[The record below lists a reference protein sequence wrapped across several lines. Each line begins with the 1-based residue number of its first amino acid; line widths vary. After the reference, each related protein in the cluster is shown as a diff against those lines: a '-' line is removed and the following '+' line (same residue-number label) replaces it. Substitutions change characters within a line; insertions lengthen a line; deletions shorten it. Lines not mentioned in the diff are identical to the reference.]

1 MKSVLLG
8 GLKVFLVNDGGK
20 PLSAPG
26 GRAKFFTANTSTP
39 ETVYSDMALTQE
51 TALGPEV
58 DTDLLGYLPPIWLKT
73 DRLYKVQVFQRVP
86 GHPEQWT
93 MLWEVDNV
101 GYIDPHESEE
111 PGIYPIIVD
120 SISALKTVDYT
131 AHTLALVLGYYEP
144 GDWGEPSTF
153 RFEPECSKAP
163 DDGAYVLPYD
173 MQQSSDGRWVQQF
186 DGDILDVRKFGALP
200 NLTGNPNVNSDVS
213 GRVTAA
219 KDYMDVRAQDRLSPF
234 TIGFVAPGRYDFVG
248 SFDFRYTWTDLSD
261 NTEHPVQWFIG
272 NDVVFNNIS
281 ENTTTFTLSKDTV
294 CVSATELV
302 GGNCRLNVEG
312 GGKIVVDP
320 AWWGERDCH
329 LIGCHVKCNSV
340 TDNDKHF
347 ENCDVESNGYMG
359 GNVFLEDM
367 AFSEFWL
374 VDGFDFGELTL
385 TDCRYGVEDCR
396 SGDSY
401 VAIKNSQGDPDYGDM
416 KYRYVTNAPLLAS
429 TVSMA
434 NAIGSVVVSGSGYT
448 NIELDNCTL
457 TVTTPEEPS
466 ATQPRLYADNCAITF
481 AGGCDFASVRMR
493 RCSTAGATVK
503 VVGNALFD
511 YCDML
516 APLQIHGD
524 LTLKNSTVGA
534 SVLHTA
540 ITTTL
545 NLVMTNNIVGAQYTM
560 GGTQHNTEVHAIIT
574 GNTGTVPMPVVV
586 DRTLLYLED
595 ARHSYSYNGNTGT
608 FIPDVTQPVTFNA
621 DVRYTY
627 GTVPANGGAYRTLSR
642 GAYGNVVQIWNSTT
656 FFDNVQFFRI
666 GSDYF
671 KVQVRVVGWQAT
683 ADSVD
688 TDHVSVEEALVG
700 AYHQDGMTWGIKPY
714 WVNPGEPDSNLT
726 SVFQHALFRG
736 VKAHGFDEPLSDYS
750 MIISLVYENMEKH
763 L

>member
-26 GRAKFFTANTSTP
+26 GRAKFFTAGTSTP

-73 DRLYKVQVFQRVP
+73 DRLYKVQVFQRIP
-86 GHPEQWT
+86 GYPEQWT

-111 PGIYPIIVD
+111 PGVYPIIVD

-163 DDGAYVLPYD
+163 DDGAYVLPSD

-186 DGDILDVRKFGALP
+186 NGDVLDVRKFGALP
-200 NLTGNPNVNSDVS
+200 NLTENSDVT
-213 GRVTAA
+213 GRVVAA
-219 KDYMDVRAQDRLSPF
+219 CNYMQSRATDGLSPF
-234 TIGFVAPGRYDFVG
+234 TVGFVAPGRYDFVG
-248 SFDFRYTWTDLSD
+248 NFDFTVHTWTDLSD
-261 NTEHPVQWFIG
+261 NIVHPMQWFIG
-272 NDVVFNNIS
+272 NDVVLNSIA

-320 AWWGERDCH
+320 AWWGSRDCNVSD
-329 LIGCHVKCNSV
+329 CYVKCNSLV
-340 TDNDKHF
+340 TNDIHF
-347 ENCDVESNGYMG
+347 ERCVVESNGCIG
-359 GNVFLEDM
+359 GNAFFEEMD
-367 AFSEFWL
+367 FSEFWL
-374 VDGFDFGELTL
+374 VDDFDFGELTL
-385 TDCRYGVEDCR
+385 ADCRYGVEDCR

-416 KYRYVTNAPLLAS
+416 KYRHVTNAPLLAS

-493 RCSTAGATVK
+493 RCSTAGATVQ

-516 APLQIHGD
+516 APLQVHGD

-540 ITTTL
+540 STTTL

-574 GNTGTVPMPVVV
+574 GNTGTVPMPIVV
-586 DRTLLYLED
+586 DRTLLYLDD
-595 ARHSYSYNGNTGT
+595 ARHTYSYNGNTGT
-608 FIPDVTQPVTFNA
+608 FIPDVTQPVYFVCEVN
-621 DVRYTY
+621 YY
-627 GTVPANGGAYRTLSR
+627 YLQNGIVPPHGGAYRTLQR
-642 GAYGNVVQIWNSTT
+642 LNVGTTAKVWNTIT

-666 GSDYF
+666 GTDRF
-671 KVQVRVVGWQAT
+671 RVKMQIVGFGA
-683 ADSVD
+683 S
-688 TDHVSVEEALVG
+688 ALDDEHASNQDAMLG
-700 AYHQDGMTWGIKPY
+700 AYHIDGMTWGIKPY
-714 WVNPGEPDSNLT
+714 WT
-726 SVFQHALFRG
+726 STDPSTPESDLVSQYQNVVFRG
-736 VKAHGFDEPLSDYS
+736 LKDHDLAETVTNYYFDAV
-750 MIISLVYENMEKH
+750 IVYENMEKH

>member
-26 GRAKFFTANTSTP
+26 GRAKFFTAGTSTP

-73 DRLYKVQVFQRVP
+73 DRLYKVQVFQRIP
-86 GHPEQWT
+86 GYPEQWT

-111 PGIYPIIVD
+111 PGVYPIIVD

-163 DDGAYVLPYD
+163 DDGAYVLPSD

-186 DGDILDVRKFGALP
+186 NGDVLDVRKFGALP
-200 NLTGNPNVNSDVS
+200 NLTENSDVT
-213 GRVTAA
+213 GRVVAA
-219 KDYMDVRAQDRLSPF
+219 CNYMQSRATDGLSPF
-234 TIGFVAPGRYDFVG
+234 TVGFVAPGRYDFVG
-248 SFDFRYTWTDLSD
+248 NFDFTVHTWTDLSD
-261 NTEHPVQWFIG
+261 NIVHPMQWFIG
-272 NDVVFNNIS
+272 NDVVLNSIA

-320 AWWGERDCH
+320 AWWGSRDCNVSD
-329 LIGCHVKCNSV
+329 CYVKCNSLV
-340 TDNDKHF
+340 TNDIHF
-347 ENCDVESNGYMG
+347 ERCVVESNGCIG
-359 GNVFLEDM
+359 GNAFFEEMD
-367 AFSEFWL
+367 FSEFWL
-374 VDGFDFGELTL
+374 VDDFDFGELTL
-385 TDCRYGVEDCR
+385 ADCRYGVEDCR

-416 KYRYVTNAPLLAS
+416 KYRHVTNAPLLAS

-493 RCSTAGATVK
+493 RCSTAGATVQ

-516 APLQIHGD
+516 APLQVHGD

-540 ITTTL
+540 STTTL

-574 GNTGTVPMPVVV
+574 GNTGTVPMPIVV
-586 DRTLLYLED
+586 DRTLLYLDD
-595 ARHSYSYNGNTGT
+595 ARHTYSYNGNTGT
-608 FIPDVTQPVTFNA
+608 FIPDVTQPVYFVCEVN
-621 DVRYTY
+621 YY
-627 GTVPANGGAYRTLSR
+627 YLQNGTVPPHGGAYRTLQR
-642 GAYGNVVQIWNSTT
+642 LNVGTTAKVWNTIT

-666 GSDYF
+666 GTDRF
-671 KVQVRVVGWQAT
+671 RVKMQIVGFGA
-683 ADSVD
+683 S
-688 TDHVSVEEALVG
+688 ALDDEHASNQDAMLG
-700 AYHQDGMTWGIKPY
+700 AYHIDGMTWGIKPY
-714 WVNPGEPDSNLT
+714 WT
-726 SVFQHALFRG
+726 STDPSTPESDLVSQYQNVVFRG
-736 VKAHGFDEPLSDYS
+736 LKDHDLAETVTNYYFDAV
-750 MIISLVYENMEKH
+750 IVYENMEKH

>member
-26 GRAKFFTANTSTP
+26 GRAKFFTANTDYP
-39 ETVYSDMALTQE
+39 ETVYSDMNLTQE

-73 DRLYKVQVFQRVP
+73 DRLYKVQVFQRIP
-86 GHPEQWT
+86 GYPEQWT

-111 PGIYPIIVD
+111 PGVYPIIVD

-131 AHTLALVLGYYEP
+131 SHTLALVLGYYEP

-163 DDGAYVLPYD
+163 DDGAYVLPSD

-186 DGDILDVRKFGALP
+186 NGDILDVRKFGALP
-200 NLTGNPNVNSDVS
+200 NLTENSDVT
-213 GRVTAA
+213 GRVVAA
-219 KDYMDVRAQDRLSPF
+219 CNYMQSRATDGLSPF
-234 TIGFVAPGRYDFVG
+234 TVGFVAPGRYDFVG
-248 SFDFRYTWTDLSD
+248 NFDFTVHTWTDLSD
-261 NTEHPVQWFIG
+261 NTVHPMQWFIG
-272 NDVVFNNIS
+272 NDVVLNSIA

-320 AWWGERDCH
+320 AWWGSRDCNVSD
-329 LIGCHVKCNSV
+329 CYVKCNSLV
-340 TDNDKHF
+340 TNDIHF
-347 ENCDVESNGYMG
+347 ERCVVESNGCIG
-359 GNVFLEDM
+359 GN
-367 AFSEFWL
+367 AFFEEMDFIEFWL
-374 VDGFDFGELTL
+374 VDDFDFGELTL

-416 KYRYVTNAPLLAS
+416 KYRHVTNAPLLAS

-493 RCSTAGATVK
+493 RCSTAGATVQ

-516 APLQIHGD
+516 APLQVHGD

-540 ITTTL
+540 STTTL

-574 GNTGTVPMPVVV
+574 GNTGTVPMPIVV

-595 ARHSYSYNGNTGT
+595 ARHTYSYNGNTGT
-608 FIPDVTQPVTFNA
+608 FIPDVTQPVYFVCEVN
-621 DVRYTY
+621 YY
-627 GTVPANGGAYRTLSR
+627 YLQNGTVPPHGGAYRTLQR
-642 GAYGNVVQIWNSTT
+642 LNVGTTAKVWNTIT

-666 GSDYF
+666 GTDRF
-671 KVQVRVVGWQAT
+671 RVKMQIVGFGA
-683 ADSVD
+683 S
-688 TDHVSVEEALVG
+688 ALDDEHASNQDAMLG
-700 AYHQDGMTWGIKPY
+700 AYHIDGMTWGIKPY
-714 WVNPGEPDSNLT
+714 WT
-726 SVFQHALFRG
+726 STDPSTPESDLVSQYQNVVFRG
-736 VKAHGFDEPLSDYS
+736 LKDHDLAETVTNYYFDAV
-750 MIISLVYENMEKH
+750 IVYENMEKH